1 MLNINLLHTYKI
13 NCKKIVKLS
22 RNFLVK
28 TQLKLNLNFKSLYKE
43 TNIKLEF
50 LDTLT
55 NKNGKASL
63 ASLQEAF

>member
-13 NCKKIVKLS
+13 NYKKIVKLL

-28 TQLKLNLNFKSLYKE
+28 TWLWQNLNSRNFYKE
-43 TNIKLEF
+43 INIKLEF

-55 NKNGKASL
+55 NKNGKQL
-63 ASLQEAF
+63 